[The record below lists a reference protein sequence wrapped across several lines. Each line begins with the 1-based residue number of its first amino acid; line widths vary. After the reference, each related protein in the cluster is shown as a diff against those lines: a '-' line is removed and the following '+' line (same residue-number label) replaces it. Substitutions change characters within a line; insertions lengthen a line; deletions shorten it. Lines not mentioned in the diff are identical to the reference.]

1 MAGMK
6 MRLHPL
12 YKKFLLLAMVLGPL
26 YWLTLTED
34 GQLRVDAV
42 LLTLAGEP
50 ELNLTIE
57 GLNSELTE
65 AQFHQLFPDLA
76 LDCAPAAT
84 PFGDRACRVEIG
96 LFNTLPARAF
106 TLYLVGD
113 RARAARVDYRPR
125 SQGALEAQLR
135 HRLGVTG
142 QRDPDHP
149 DAQTWRVADGLVLM
163 PATRPKDPSQAAL
176 FWLSAAAL
184 SQVKDRG
191 AVAE

>member
-50 ELNLTIE
+50 E
-57 GLNSELTE
+57 
-65 AQFHQLFPDLA
+65 LA

-176 FWLSAAAL
+176 FWLSTAAL